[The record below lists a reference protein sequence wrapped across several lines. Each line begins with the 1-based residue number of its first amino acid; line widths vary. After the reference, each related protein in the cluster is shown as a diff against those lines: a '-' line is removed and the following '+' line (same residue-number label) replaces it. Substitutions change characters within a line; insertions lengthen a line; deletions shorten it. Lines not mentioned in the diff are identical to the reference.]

1 MQEQYQELIEAHNI
15 ARHNVDLALSPPR
28 DYTLEEKRRFTEE
41 YDATAKAIDEAI
53 CAEFNALPRSFRR
66 RCCVSSLSRTV
77 STRAS
82 GSASS
87 SKI

>member
-15 ARHNVDLALSPPR
+15 ARHNVDLALSLPR

-53 CAEFNALPRSFRR
+53 CAEFNALPPEFQAPLLRLLLEQDGFDPGFWER
-66 RCCVSSLSRTV
+66 LLL
-77 STRAS
+77 
-82 GSASS
+82 
-87 SKI
+87 